1 MAIEPARRIVMNHCL
16 DCGRAEHVCA
26 RNVPIFA
33 SLGPEE
39 LLEVNSLIQS
49 AEYAK
54 EELLFR
60 QGDTGTHLFIVRSGR
75 VKLYSVSS
83 EGRQQILRILESG
96 EFFGELALF
105 HDTQQYCFAEAM
117 ESTQVCLINQS
128 DFQDLLKRKPTVA
141 LALLQAMGAR
151 LSQAERFISDLTLKT
166 VEERIVS
173 WLLMRAQ
180 TAVKRGDEITVNL
193 DLSREELAH
202 LLGTTI
208 ETVSRRL
215 SSLQAEGLVTL
226 HGHRSIVLKDLDG
239 LEGILAQ

>member
-1 MAIEPARRIVMNHCL
+1 MSHCL
-16 DCGRAEHVCA
+16 DCREADHVCA

-39 LLEVNSLIQS
+39 LVEINSLIQS

-54 EELLFR
+54 EELLFS
-60 QGDTGTHLFIVRSGR
+60 QGDIGTHLYIVRSGR

-83 EGRQQILRILESG
+83 DGRQQILRILEPG

-117 ESTQVCLINQS
+117 GSSQICLISQI

-141 LALLQAMGAR
+141 LALLQAMSAR

-166 VEERIVS
+166 VEERLVS

-180 TAVKRGDEITVNL
+180 SGVERGDEITVNL
-193 DLSREELAH
+193 ELSREELAH

-215 SSLQAEGLVTL
+215 SSLQAEGFVTL
-226 HGHRSIVLKDLDG
+226 HGHRSIVVKDLHG
-239 LEGILAQ
+239 LEAILAQ